1 MKRKRVMYTAPVG
14 TSNRTSPF
22 VLVNM
27 AMTADGKIASAN
39 RAISSFG
46 SPRDQEHLLELR
58 ATADAVMAGART
70 VDLNP
75 INMGPGGKK
84 FLRKRAKNKMQPYN
98 VRIIV
103 SRLGTVD
110 PQARVFREKFS
121 PVLVLTTRQAS
132 ASRLAALRTVAH
144 EVKISGTREIDF
156 RSAFRWLFKKWRIR
170 RLVCE
175 GGGELNDALFQ
186 AGLVDELHLTVCPWL
201 FAGRTAPTIADGT
214 GAAKLGQAAEFE
226 IKSSR
231 RVGNE
236 IFLCFARRQRHRRG
250 ATTGNVQRAKA
261 SAIQP
266 SGRAAIANPK
276 AD

>member
-1 MKRKRVMYTAPVG
+1 MKRKRVTSTVPRG

-75 INMGPGGKK
+75 INMGPGGEK
-84 FLRKRAKNKMQPYN
+84 FLRKRAEKEMQPYN

-103 SRLGTVD
+103 SRLGTVN
-110 PQARVFREKFS
+110 PQARVFQEKFS

-144 EVKISGTREIDF
+144 EVKICGTREINF
-156 RSAFRWLFKKWRIR
+156 RSAFRWLFKKWKIR

-201 FAGRTAPTIADGT
+201 FAGRTTPTIAEGT
-214 GAAKLGQAAEFE
+214 GAVKLGEAAEFE

-231 RVGNE
+231 RVGDE
-236 IFLCFARRQRHRRG
+236 MFLCFARRQRHRRN
-250 ATTGNVQRAKA
+250 ATPENA
-261 SAIQP
+261 
-266 SGRAAIANPK
+266 
-276 AD
+276 